1 MKNRKIYFWVIW
13 IAVTAVS
20 FSLFFFEVGYV
31 LGSSITLQ
39 NMIAY
44 LVLSLVFGVVS
55 STLYLLNLR
64 IVLWVFLAGL
74 AVGFFEMALV
84 FLGSASGWE
93 DLVGLITLFTWMTI
107 GLCAGAAVQLIRYL
121 FKVRSQRRRN

>member
-1 MKNRKIYFWVIW
+1 MKNRNIYFWVIW

-64 IVLWVFLAGL
+64 IVHWFFWAAQAAGKI
-74 AVGFFEMALV
+74 
-84 FLGSASGWE
+84 WW
-93 DLVGLITLFTWMTI
+93 D
-107 GLCAGAAVQLIRYL
+107 
-121 FKVRSQRRRN
+121 